1 MSVLF
6 MMFVMIGQFILY
18 MGSLD
23 KNLKVMVFGRFLFGL
38 GGESIGI
45 TANVVLIKWFA
56 GKELSFAN
64 ALNLSIIRSAT
75 VLNTLL
81 SPKISHVNI
90 FFNHKKPLVKR
101 YGLCFRIWCIF
112 NNIFFWLPCTFE
124 LYRLYC

>member
-1 MSVLF
+1 
-6 MMFVMIGQFILY
+6 

-23 KNLKVMVFGRFLFGL
+23 KNLKMMVFGRFLFGL

-81 SPKISHVNI
+81 SPKISQVNNI
-90 FFNHKKPLVKR
+90 INHQKSLVKR

-112 NNIFFWLPCTFE
+112 NNIFFWLPCTIE